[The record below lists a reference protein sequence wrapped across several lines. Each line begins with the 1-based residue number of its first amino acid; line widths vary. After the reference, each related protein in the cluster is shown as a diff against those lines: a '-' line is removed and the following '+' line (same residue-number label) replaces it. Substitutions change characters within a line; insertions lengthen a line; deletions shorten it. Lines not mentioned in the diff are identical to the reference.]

1 MQVIKLFVWEQI
13 SFGWSSSLQLLQRGF
28 KILSMA
34 LLHKVVLKHSP
45 AKLKSVWIPSWTLN
59 RPRSLSS
66 GWGECF
72 DDWKEMRDFLTLLLN
87 KHDLLGEN
95 YWIQVLRILDTLFY
109 HNFSIFGIYKYLVPH
124 LKLLNW
130 NVVQIS
136 VESLAYFLLFTYIT
150 TSISKYC
157 M

>member
-1 MQVIKLFVWEQI
+1 MLQNIVNTKIRITPNGVFWTATLLNMQVIKLFVWEQI
-13 SFGWSSSLQLLQRGF
+13 SFGWSSLQLLQRGF

-34 LLHKVVLKHSP
+34 LVHSTDLKHSP

-59 RPRSLSS
+59 KPRSLSS

-109 HNFSIFGIYKYLVPH
+109 HNFSIFGEYISH
-124 LKLLNW
+124 L
-130 NVVQIS
+130 S
-136 VESLAYFLLFTYIT
+136 
-150 TSISKYC
+150 
-157 M
+157 